1 MTALHF
7 RRVYAAFA
15 LDQKNFFGSS
25 DVQFLRIGTVIK
37 GGILLPPTV
46 DTPENNYN
54 LFSISITPEMGQE
67 FFEAFGS
74 LFSPEDYAI
83 SRGECGLI
91 FEIKLRAPQYWQV
104 KIRIL
109 LNAACRTKLEEL
121 ILKRHLVANKRSC
134 VEIISQPDKND
145 NSWKRILHGVQE
157 KKGLITSSFP
167 SDKEYPC
174 PLTKPLS
181 YATTAL
187 QGPSG
192 VIDTLSCVG
201 LPRQEATLLR
211 LQLICA
217 AMRQIPDFQT
227 FLKDT
232 KWERGMEGDDLHGI
246 IISALSQK
254 YSPV

>member
-1 MTALHF
+1 MGLPQSCTYVFLFHPLFWLITNINFIHGWSLTALHF

-145 NSWKRILHGVQE
+145 NSWKRILH
-157 KKGLITSSFP
+157 I
-167 SDKEYPC
+167 YC
-174 PLTKPLS
+174 
-181 YATTAL
+181 A
-187 QGPSG
+187 
-192 VIDTLSCVG
+192 TLSHFEHFCIYIS
-201 LPRQEATLLR
+201 
-211 LQLICA
+211 ICIHFHPMFTPFGA
-217 AMRQIPDFQT
+217 AGT
-227 FLKDT
+227 AY
-232 KWERGMEGDDLHGI
+232 G
-246 IISALSQK
+246 
-254 YSPV
+254 

>member
-1 MTALHF
+1 MHF

-91 FEIKLRAPQYWQV
+91 F
-104 KIRIL
+104 
-109 LNAACRTKLEEL
+109 
-121 ILKRHLVANKRSC
+121 
-134 VEIISQPDKND
+134 
-145 NSWKRILHGVQE
+145 
-157 KKGLITSSFP
+157 
-167 SDKEYPC
+167 
-174 PLTKPLS
+174 
-181 YATTAL
+181 
-187 QGPSG
+187 
-192 VIDTLSCVG
+192 
-201 LPRQEATLLR
+201 
-211 LQLICA
+211 
-217 AMRQIPDFQT
+217 
-227 FLKDT
+227 
-232 KWERGMEGDDLHGI
+232 
-246 IISALSQK
+246 
-254 YSPV
+254 